1 MLVGPTH
8 DSVGPAAD
16 PALVRKACGRSIAY
30 QLEIDDRG
38 GGVLLALVLQRK
50 NMAAVHRNFREGSS
64 PPMPIDDSITD
75 RLNRTPV
82 SSIMTKSVICVT
94 PIWTVEEL
102 LSVLVDG
109 NMSGLPVVD
118 DRWRAIG
125 IVSKS
130 DVVRYLSEHGTM
142 AGATVADC
150 MLSMAMTVNPDMPI
164 ARVAALMA
172 WEGIHRLPVCGPAGD
187 VIGIVSTLD
196 ITRWV
201 ARLAGTAQ

>member
-1 MLVGPTH
+1 MRPQ
-8 DSVGPAAD
+8 DRSVSSKSTSAAT
-16 PALVRKACGRSIAY
+16 VCF
-30 QLEIDDRG
+30 
-38 GGVLLALVLQRK
+38 LLFFCMRK
-50 NMAAVHRNFREGSS
+50 NMAAVDPDLREGS
-64 PPMPIDDSITD
+64 PPPAPIDDAIAA
-75 RLNRTPV
+75 RLSRTLV

-94 PIWTVEEL
+94 PTWTMEEL
-102 LSVLVDG
+102 LSLLADG
-109 NMSGLPVVD
+109 NLSGLPVVD

-142 AGATVADC
+142 EGATVADC
-150 MLSMAMTVNPDMPI
+150 MLPMAMTVKPDMPI

-196 ITRWV
+196 VTRWV
-201 ARLAGTAQ
+201 ARLAGTAR

>member
-1 MLVGPTH
+1 
-8 DSVGPAAD
+8 
-16 PALVRKACGRSIAY
+16 
-30 QLEIDDRG
+30 
-38 GGVLLALVLQRK
+38 
-50 NMAAVHRNFREGSS
+50 MAASIQELNDSFGASAQA
-64 PPMPIDDSITD
+64 DDSLAA
-75 RLNRTPV
+75 RLGRTRV

-94 PIWTVEEL
+94 PRWTLSEL

-109 NMSGLPVVD
+109 NMGGVPVVD
-118 DRWRAIG
+118 DSWRAIG

-130 DVVRYLSEHGTM
+130 DVVRYVSEHGCVED
-142 AGATVADC
+142 ASVADC
-150 MLSMAMTVNPDMPI
+150 MLPLAMTVNPEMPV

-201 ARLAGTAQ
+201 ARLAGLAR